1 VTLRQAGPTNDG
13 VAIEQL
19 IAAAPGES
27 VLPAG
32 ADMLALDENMRAFV
46 ATHVDRRAGAAR
58 RLRQL
63 LDGLAT
69 SGLFSIDYDD
79 RTYTAAETFHRRSG
93 NCLSFTSMF
102 VALAREARLEVA
114 FREVD
119 IPLDWSRSGESFV
132 LNRHIDA
139 MVRLG
144 NGREQVVDFNIED
157 FRAAYDHRPVSDA
170 RAYAHLHSNLGV
182 EAMQGGDESRAAA
195 HFREAVGHDPHYA
208 PAWVNLGVL
217 LLRAD
222 RPASAEAAWRQA
234 LRIRPDEAVA
244 LSNLE
249 RLYRQA
255 GDVAAADELRGRIE
269 RHRLRNPYFRYHLA
283 QRAYASRDYPL
294 AIAHL
299 RYAVRRKKHEDR
311 FYALLGMSYLR
322 SGDGKAAQRW
332 MARAAEV
339 AADEDLQRRYHSKL
353 ELLRQAHQ
361 T

>member
-1 VTLRQAGPTNDG
+1 
-13 VAIEQL
+13 
-19 IAAAPGES
+19 
-27 VLPAG
+27 
-32 ADMLALDENMRAFV
+32 MLALDENMRAFV

-69 SGLFSIDYDD
+69 SGLFSIDYDA
-79 RTYTAAETFHRRSG
+79 RTYTATETFHRRSG

-102 VALAREARLEVA
+102 VALAREAGLDTR

-119 IPLDWSRSGESFV
+119 IPPDWSRSGESFV

-139 MVRLG
+139 VVRLADG
-144 NGREQVVDFNIED
+144 HEQVVDFNIED
-157 FRAAYDHRPVSDA
+157 FRAGYDHRLVSDA
-170 RAYAHLHSNLGV
+170 RAYAHFHSNLGV
-182 EAMQGGDESRAAA
+182 EQMQAGEATRAAA
-195 HFREAVGHDPHYA
+195 HLRESAMRDPGYA
-208 PAWVNLGVL
+208 PAWVNVGVL
-217 LLRAD
+217 HLRAG
-222 RPASAEAAWRQA
+222 RSAWAEAAWRHA
-234 LRIRPDEAVA
+234 LGLDPHEAVA

-255 GDVAAADELRGRIE
+255 GDLAAADELRGRIE